1 MEGLPLAILAP
12 DGEAPL
18 DGVGTEVLGF
28 AAARLAVLLPP
39 HGLCQLIQLGQLG
52 AGILGAD
59 QVLLPQV
66 GALQP
71 VAESRAVQMTNVAR
85 QLEREKKIRM
95 TNVLIVTRDR
105 RLPEPGAQP

>member
-1 MEGLPLAILAP
+1 MLAP
-12 DGEAPL
+12 DGETLL

-39 HGLCQLIQLGQLG
+39 HGFFQLIQLGQLG
-52 AGILGAD
+52 AGTLGAD
-59 QVLLPQV
+59 QVLPLSQV

-71 VAESRAVQMTNVAR
+71 VVESRAVQMTNVAR

-95 TNVLIVTRDR
+95 TDVLIVTRDR
-105 RLPEPGAQP
+105 RLPERGTQP